1 MKQTPDFMQNATNVY
16 RTSHFIVRPRLS
28 VLCSEE
34 ENNAIISRDTFY
46 KRTPVRN
53 AEYEEIFA
61 KREQIDGKRL
71 PSSGYIREYRE

>member
-16 RTSHFIVRPRLS
+16 RTPHFIVRQRLS

-34 ENNAIISRDTFY
+34 ENNAVISRDTFY
-46 KRTPVRN
+46 KRTPARN
-53 AEYEEIFA
+53 AEYEEIFK

>member
-16 RTSHFIVRPRLS
+16 RTPHFIVRQRLS

-46 KRTPVRN
+46 KRPPARN

-61 KREQIDGKRL
+61 KREQLDGKRL
-71 PSSGYIREYRE
+71 LSSGYIREYRE

>member
-16 RTSHFIVRPRLS
+16 RTPRFIVRQRLS
-28 VLCSEE
+28 ILCTED

-46 KRTPVRN
+46 KRTPARN
-53 AEYEEIFA
+53 AEYEKIFGR
-61 KREQIDGKRL
+61 REQIDGKRL